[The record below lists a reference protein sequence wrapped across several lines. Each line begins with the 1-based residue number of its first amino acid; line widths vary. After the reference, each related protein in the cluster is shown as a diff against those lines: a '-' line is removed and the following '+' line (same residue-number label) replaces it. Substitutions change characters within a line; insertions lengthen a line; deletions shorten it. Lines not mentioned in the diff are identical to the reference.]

1 MKKIIYINN
10 KVIILNLKKMVIVN
24 SILTFLLCFLTH
36 FGYDIFPNY
45 VTAIFFPVNESIW
58 EHMKMLYTT
67 ILLESL
73 IAYFIIKKYKLK
85 YQNFW
90 ISSFTKALMSIPIY
104 LIMFLPFYYTFGENM
119 PVTFIILFI
128 TILLVNILDYFILTM
143 NPILYEKEISIIFII
158 LVYIFMAFLTFKTP
172 RKDLFFD
179 TEKEKYGLNDYL
191 ISKN

>member
-1 MKKIIYINN
+1 MI
-10 KVIILNLKKMVIVN
+10 IVN
-24 SILTFLLCFLTH
+24 SILTFLLCFLIH

-143 NPILYEKEISIIFII
+143 NPILYDKEISIIFII

-179 TEKEKYGLNDYL
+179 TDKEKYGLNDYL
-191 ISKN
+191 ITKN

>member
-179 TEKEKYGLNDYL
+179 TDKEKYGLNDYL
-191 ISKN
+191 ITKN